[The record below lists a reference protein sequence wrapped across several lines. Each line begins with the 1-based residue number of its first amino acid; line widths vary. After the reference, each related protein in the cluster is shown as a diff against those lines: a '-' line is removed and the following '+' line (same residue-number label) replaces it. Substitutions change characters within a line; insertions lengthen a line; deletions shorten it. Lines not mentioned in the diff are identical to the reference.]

1 MLPTSGG
8 ERLQNRATARAP
20 RTSLDS
26 VLRLMQ
32 LQPQENASAR
42 AVCPKVVRSVAV
54 FTSGLR
60 RASPLG
66 GVPTVSP
73 STEQR
78 GRRNCVRG
86 TSPLRVPWER
96 VSGTEKRERDARPRI
111 RRPIGAVSRRPPRLF
126 LQVSKSV
133 RFSKSVS
140 PVGSGGWSRTT
151 YLQIMNLLS
160 CRFSTPQSGVPFPRQ
175 RWIV

>member
-8 ERLQNRATARAP
+8 ERLLKLATARAP

-133 RFSKSVS
+133 RFSKSS
-140 PVGSGGWSRTT
+140 LISGGWSRTT